1 LNVLNNNLHSVHCRL
16 CKQGVGEMLKAIYG
30 GCQQNYSFC
39 WSASPRDYAKTPIG
53 MTLDRIQS
61 SLKNFRGH
69 GDFIKSPLVPPC
81 DYYVSAPPF
90 ILEFDEN
97 QHFSRPRLIALSLY
111 PDDLKLGFS
120 VADWRDLCHG
130 LDARDDEP
138 FDRDERRAWYDTLRD
153 LVPTVYGLAPTA
165 RLYGGAYPW
174 CSLDAGSARDRE
186 RFLGW
191 ISSRL
196 VENP

>member
-1 LNVLNNNLHSVHCRL
+1 MNVLNNNLHSAHCRL
-16 CKQGVGEMLKAIYG
+16 CKQRVGEMLKAIYG
-30 GCQQNYSFC
+30 GCQQNYSIC

-53 MTLDRIQS
+53 TTLERIQS
-61 SLKNFRGH
+61 SLENFRGH

-120 VADWRDLCHG
+120 VADWRDLCYG

-191 ISSRL
+191 MSSRL
-196 VENP
+196 VGSP

>member
-1 LNVLNNNLHSVHCRL
+1 MNLLNNSLHFAHCRL
-16 CKQGVGEMLKAIYG
+16 CKRRVGEMLKAIYG

-120 VADWRDLCHG
+120 VADWRDLCRG

-153 LVPTVYGLAPTA
+153 LVPTVYGFAPTA
-165 RLYGGAYPW
+165 RLYGGAHPW
-174 CSLDAGSARDRE
+174 CSLDIASIHDRK

-191 ISSRL
+191 ISTRL
-196 VENP
+196 AGNP